1 MPDQVSIKVA
11 TGDEEEGYVR
21 VSQALPPVLQV
32 GVPQEISLQ
41 ETRYVVHLPIFEG
54 PLDLLLHLIEK
65 RQMEITTIS
74 LMAVTDQYLA
84 YLERWQQWEEMTEQ
98 EQSPGQAELSG
109 RPKLSGQAELSGRP
123 QGYTCPPDRVPLHVG
138 RMANMAAFISIAAR
152 LLFIKSQSLLPQ
164 ASRDE
169 ATGEMESAAVMAEEL
184 QRHLL
189 EYKLA
194 REIANHLRQREE
206 EGLQTYGRSG
216 LLAGIEAQLA
226 WTPPTLLGLEVQS
239 LTVAFQRLLD
249 LRAKENGNGAELLPM
264 ARISVSE
271 RIAEIAGLLSE
282 RRSVLLSEVVE
293 NERSRLVIIV
303 TFLAVLEMWKRE
315 RITVKQETLMGPIVL
330 ERGTGW
336 EEDIKEDEVEAEAK
350 LKT

>member
-1 MPDQVSIKVA
+1 
-11 TGDEEEGYVR
+11 
-21 VSQALPPVLQV
+21 
-32 GVPQEISLQ
+32 
-41 ETRYVVHLPIFEG
+41 
-54 PLDLLLHLIEK
+54 
-65 RQMEITTIS
+65 
-74 LMAVTDQYLA
+74 
-84 YLERWQQWEEMTEQ
+84 
-98 EQSPGQAELSG
+98 
-109 RPKLSGQAELSGRP
+109 
-123 QGYTCPPDRVPLHVG
+123 
-138 RMANMAAFISIAAR
+138 MANMAAFISIAAR

-239 LTVAFQRLLD
+239 LAVAFQRLLD

-264 ARISVSE
+264 ARISVGE
-271 RIAEIAGLLSE
+271 RISEIAGLLSE
-282 RRSVLLSEVVE
+282 RLSVLLSEVVE

-315 RITVKQETLMGPIVL
+315 RIAVKQEMLMGPIVL

-336 EEDIKEDEVEAEAK
+336 EEDLKEDEVEEEAK
-350 LKT
+350 IKT